1 MDGYAPD
8 ASSAVHLC
16 RGLLQLR
23 NRAAGRAGEEKARQ
37 HHRPPETEKRFSRP
51 GLLNPIRTNYH
62 YLREVFPR
70 HRDGDGKRLPVF
82 YSKDEPSLIVTL
94 NSQPLEPERFIP
106 LRWAETFY
114 SDSSFLLKPCA

>member
-37 HHRPPETEKRFSRP
+37 HHQPPETEKRFSRP

-70 HRDGDGKRLPVF
+70 HREISILRISV
-82 YSKDEPSLIVTL
+82 VTL
-94 NSQPLEPERFIP
+94 PKFNRIHIYHFPKTPAWGATLQLKISGNIAFIHY
-106 LRWAETFY
+106 TT
-114 SDSSFLLKPCA
+114 